1 MNGKKSL
8 KKILDRFC
16 CCSCC
21 RHFLFSNFQT
31 YCNTIVQQH
40 FIYFFSNFDSFFFS
54 KFCLRMVD
62 FFLFSYYKYIIL
74 FRSMLLMMMIPRIFF
89 LIYPLTPI
97 NDCYW
102 LNFFSFNNTKQ
113 TSKVKKER
121 EKTYVWRFRYWMFYK
136 RKTFIADK
144 STNELRI
151 FFAFL
156 NEINQKQTKQTKP
169 NQYWF
174 WITLPKQTKNNHIN
188 RIE

>member
-40 FIYFFSNFDSFFFS
+40 FIYFFSNFDRFFFS

-97 NDCYW
+97 NDRYW
-102 LNFFSFNNTKQ
+102 LNFFHSIIPNKPA
-113 TSKVKKER
+113 KWKKR
-121 EKTYVWRFRYWMFYK
+121 EKK
-136 RKTFIADK
+136 LTFEDSGIECFTREKLLLLTNLQMNCEFFLLFSMK
-144 STNELRI
+144 STKNKP
-151 FFAFL
+151 
-156 NEINQKQTKQTKP
+156 NKP
-169 NQYWF
+169 NQ
-174 WITLPKQTKNNHIN
+174 IN
-188 RIE
+188 IDFG